1 VQFVFA
7 GKAHPADEQ
16 RQGPDPQISA
26 SPPTLEVRHRFVFL
40 EDYDIAIARALYQ
53 GCDVWLNNP
62 RRPQEACGT
71 SGMKAALNG
80 DAELLDPRRLVGRG
94 RMLRDYVDGHER
106 AKAVGGTSL
115 AAVSCTA
122 TAYEEVPDADGTTYL
137 ITAQVSL
144 GELEPSDVQ
153 VQLISGEV
161 DLDNDL
167 RDPTTVAMTEDGD
180 GDHPGWR
187 RYRHE
192 VRFARAG
199 NFGFTVRIVPHHE
212 DLSDYAAL
220 GRVAWAPAG

>member
-1 VQFVFA
+1 
-7 GKAHPADEQ
+7 
-16 RQGPDPQISA
+16 
-26 SPPTLEVRHRFVFL
+26 VFL
-40 EDYDIAIARALYQ
+40 DDYDIAVARTLYH
-53 GCDVWLNNP
+53 GCDVWLNTP

-80 DAELLDPRRLVGRG
+80 SSTCRSSTA
-94 RMLRDYVDGHER
+94 
-106 AKAVGGTSL
+106 GGTS
-115 AAVSCTA
+115 
-122 TAYEEVPDADGTTYL
+122 YEEVPDADGTTYL